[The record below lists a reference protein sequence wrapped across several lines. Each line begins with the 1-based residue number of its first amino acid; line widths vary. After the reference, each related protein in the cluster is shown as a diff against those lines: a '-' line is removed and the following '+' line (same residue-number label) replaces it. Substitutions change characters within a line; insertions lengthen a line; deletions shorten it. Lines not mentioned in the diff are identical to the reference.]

1 MSLAEKLGEGFV
13 IFIIGILVVFS
24 ILMILWALLAVFKVI
39 FYTIPNKKKQKSSQK
54 PKKAPEQK
62 PVQNVTPVAEEDD
75 DTEIVAV
82 ITAAV
87 ASMLGKSESGFK
99 IKSIKR
105 TSKWNKI

>member
-1 MSLAEKLGEGFV
+1 MSLAERLSEGFV
-13 IFIIGILVVFS
+13 IFIIGILVVFTV
-24 ILMILWALLAVFKVI
+24 LMILWALLAVFKVI
-39 FYTIPNKKKQKSSQK
+39 FYDIPNKKKAKAV
-54 PKKAPEQK
+54 KKEEVK
-62 PVQNVTPVAEEDD
+62 PVVENAIPVVEED

-82 ITAAV
+82 ITAAI